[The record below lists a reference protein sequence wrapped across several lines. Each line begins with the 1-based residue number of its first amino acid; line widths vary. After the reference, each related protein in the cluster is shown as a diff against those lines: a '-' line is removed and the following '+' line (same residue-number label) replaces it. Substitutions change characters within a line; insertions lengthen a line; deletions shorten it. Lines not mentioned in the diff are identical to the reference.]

1 MLVREKSILT
11 IALLGYFC
19 VFYFTLQ
26 RVVFFVPHQ
35 FESSRIDLAIPF
47 DARWTIVYQSLY
59 LILPLP
65 WLASSSE
72 QLRRYARGFFL
83 VTLISFAF
91 FFFFPVEGPRPDV
104 MTSDPMYRLLIAY
117 DRNLNAF
124 PSLHAALAVYTFL
137 FALRILRARV
147 AALGAVWIA
156 LVLYA
161 TMATKQHYAI
171 DVVAGVVVAIA
182 ADFLAWRYTP
192 SHETH
197 ASSSPAFHRIDRD
210 AGRSAGADAGGGSG
224 ASGAAQHQVDVRARG
239 E

>member
-1 MLVREKSILT
+1 MLIKEKSILT
-11 IALLGYFC
+11 IGLLGYFC

-35 FESSRIDLAIPF
+35 FAMSRIDLAIPF

-59 LILPLP
+59 LFLPMP
-65 WLASSSE
+65 WLASSNE
-72 QLRRYARGFFL
+72 QLRRYARGFFI

-91 FFFFPVEGPRPDV
+91 FLVFPVEGPRPDI
-104 MTSDPMYRLLIAY
+104 MTSDPLYRLLLIY

-137 FALRILRARV
+137 YALRILPSKFVIAGS
-147 AALGAVWIA
+147 AWIA

-171 DVVAGVVVAIA
+171 DVVAGVVVAVA

-192 SHETH
+192 LDETDVSRSLPLLRNDH
-197 ASSSPAFHRIDRD
+197 ARP
-210 AGRSAGADAGGGSG
+210 DAGGGGG
-224 ASGAAQHQVDVRARG
+224 ASGAAQHQVDVRAGG

>member
-1 MLVREKSILT
+1 MLVKEKSILT
-11 IALLGYFC
+11 VALLGYFC
-19 VFYFTLQ
+19 LFYFTLQ

-35 FESSRIDLAIPF
+35 FQLSRIDLAIPF

-59 LILPLP
+59 LFLPMP
-65 WLASSSE
+65 WLASSNE
-72 QLRRYARGFFL
+72 QLRRYARGFFI

-91 FFFFPVEGPRPDV
+91 FLVFPVEGPRPDI
-104 MTSDPMYRLLIAY
+104 MTSDPLYRLLLAY

-137 FALRILRARV
+137 FALRILSSKF
-147 AALGAVWIA
+147 ALAGSAWIA

-171 DVVAGVVVAIA
+171 DVVAGIIVAIA
-182 ADFLAWRYTP
+182 ADFLAWRYT
-192 SHETH
+192 
-197 ASSSPAFHRIDRD
+197 RIDETDVSRPLPVV
-210 AGRSAGADAGGGSG
+210 RSTGVVGTDAGGGGG
-224 ASGAAQHQVDVRARG
+224 ASGAPQHQVDVRAGG

>member
-1 MLVREKSILT
+1 MLVKEKSILT

-19 VFYFTLQ
+19 LFYFTLQ

-35 FESSRIDLAIPF
+35 FELSRIDLAIPF

-59 LILPLP
+59 LFLPLP
-65 WLASSSE
+65 WLASSND
-72 QLRRYARGFFL
+72 QLRRYARGFFI

-91 FFFFPVEGPRPDV
+91 FLFFPVEGPRPDIL
-104 MTSDPMYRLLIAY
+104 TSDPMYRLLLLY

-137 FALRILRARV
+137 FALRVLPRRFASIGSL
-147 AALGAVWIA
+147 WIA

-171 DVVAGVVVAIA
+171 DVIAGVVVAIA
-182 ADFLAWRYTP
+182 ADFLAWRYTRLD
-192 SHETH
+192 ETH
-197 ASSSPAFHRIDRD
+197 ASHSPLVVRSSDSI
-210 AGRSAGADAGGGSG
+210 GTNAGGGGG
-224 ASGAAQHQVDVRARG
+224 ASGAPQHQVDVRAGG

>member
-1 MLVREKSILT
+1 MLVKEKSILT
-11 IALLGYFC
+11 AALLGYFC
-19 VFYFTLQ
+19 IFYFTLQ
-26 RVVFFVPHQ
+26 RVLLFVPHQ
-35 FESSRIDLAIPF
+35 FELSRIDLAIPF

-59 LILPLP
+59 LFLPLP
-65 WLASSSE
+65 WLASSND
-72 QLRRYARGFFL
+72 QLRRYARGFFI

-91 FFFFPVEGPRPDV
+91 FLVFPVEGPRPDI
-104 MTSDPMYRLLIAY
+104 MTSDPMYRLLLAY

-137 FALRILRARV
+137 FALRILPSKFAI
-147 AALGAVWIA
+147 AGSAWIA

-171 DVVAGVVVAIA
+171 DVVAGVIVAIA

-192 SHETH
+192 VDETH
-197 ASSSPAFHRIDRD
+197 ASRPPLVV
-210 AGRSAGADAGGGSG
+210 RSGDNIRADTGGGGG
-224 ASGAAQHQVDVRARG
+224 ASGAPQHQVDVRAGG

>member
-1 MLVREKSILT
+1 MLVKEKSILT
-11 IALLGYFC
+11 ATLLGYFC
-19 VFYFTLQ
+19 LFYFTLQ
-26 RVVFFVPHQ
+26 RIVFFVPHQ
-35 FESSRIDLAIPF
+35 FDLSRIDLAIPF

-59 LILPLP
+59 LFLPLP
-65 WLASSSE
+65 WLASSND
-72 QLRRYARGFFL
+72 QLRRYARGFFIT
-83 VTLISFAF
+83 TLISFAF
-91 FFFFPVEGPRPDV
+91 FLFFPVEGPRPDI
-104 MTSDPMYRLLIAY
+104 MTSDPLYRLLLVY

-137 FALRILRARV
+137 FALRILPARFV
-147 AALGAVWIA
+147 SIGAVWIA

-192 SHETH
+192 VDETDV
-197 ASSSPAFHRIDRD
+197 SRSLPLLRNDRT
-210 AGRSAGADAGGGSG
+210 RADAGGGGG
-224 ASGAAQHQVDVRARG
+224 ASGAPQHQVDVRAGG